1 MLTLGGV
8 AFDGYSPPSSFP
20 LGGQQAMAIHKLP
33 GGSRVIDTLGPDEAN
48 ITWSGFFFSNDAESK
63 ALSIDALRATG
74 APLPLVVDDQFRIV
88 IIKDFSYRFRRR
100 PVWIEYEIVC
110 VVIQNPALGSLSA
123 TPATVDA
130 LVQSDLQAATAVVT
144 GGPATAGLGGVANTG
159 LPSPG
164 LGGVVPTTPL
174 PIPGL

>member
-8 AFDGYSPPSSFP
+8 VFDGYSPPSSFP
-20 LGGQQAMAIHKLP
+20 LGGKQAMAIHKLP
-33 GGSRVIDTLGPDEAN
+33 GGSRVIDTLGPDEAD
-48 ITWSGFFFSNDAESK
+48 IHWTGFFFSNDAESK
-63 ALSIDALRATG
+63 ATTIDALRAAG
-74 APLPLVVDDQFRIV
+74 RPLALVVDDKFRIV
-88 IIKDFSYRFRRR
+88 LIYDYIYRFRRR
-100 PVWIEYEIVC
+100 PVWIEYDITC
-110 VVIQNPALGSLSA
+110 VVIQNPAFGSLSA
-123 TPATVDA
+123 TPTTVDA
-130 LVQSDLQAATAVVT
+130 LVQSDLQAAAAVVT